1 MASLLG
7 LTEMCVCIMVSGW
20 SKFKI
25 YPFFPAAS
33 PALRMVLE
41 AASEARKLETEN
53 AHLWKYSKHLLKYI
67 KNQQKEIN
75 KSEK

>member
-1 MASLLG
+1 MTIFSNKLQFPASLVPSCTL
-7 LTEMCVCIMVSGW
+7 LPPT
-20 SKFKI
+20 
-25 YPFFPAAS
+25 AS